1 MARKVINIIKK
12 CLDEKRNFL
21 LEAGAG
27 AGKTYTLMKTIEY
40 LQEQENS
47 NHNILCITYTNVA
60 KDEIK
65 ERLKV
70 KGGITVNTMHEFIW
84 GYINKYQLELK
95 KEVSI
100 LIEKDVEDIKSKID
114 KDKKLIEKPKKNTN
128 IEKKGIDIEKNE
140 RKLEKYQNVK
150 LENISYESYKALYN
164 GIISHDEV
172 LMIFCEFL
180 KNDLFAKLFIN
191 NFSYIFIDEYQ
202 DTSVDILIELLEC
215 INKHKGNQYMVI
227 GLFGDRMQ
235 QIYSNDSL
243 KIDYEK
249 YKIEV
254 IPKID
259 NFRTCK
265 EIISANNI
273 LRMDILKQDY
283 KNKSIKLD
291 KIQFIY
297 NLNNDIYLKNYN
309 EIDINQYK
317 RLFLSHKEIASEFG
331 FRSISEVFSNEFG
344 ISANDK
350 LLKMEDS
357 FIKIIMEMVI
367 SIFNHFIDKN
377 YASIIDRYNSEIF
390 TLKDL
395 DKLKNK
401 LEKVIKD
408 NRNLKDIIKELN
420 RLALLNEYKINK
432 VVKKYNDRG
441 KINFINKLYNIELKE
456 YCMLYSQIYGH
467 TNLQTLHGVKG
478 DEFDK
483 VIVNIREIQQGERGW
498 TKYSFDRFF
507 MNGLEDTSQSINT
520 HKLLYV
526 ACTRAKS
533 SLVINYMASNKKEEH
548 IGKVFENIRK
558 LFGNYI
564 EIKKY

>member
-12 CLDEKRNFL
+12 CLDENRNFL

-27 AGKTYTLMKTIEY
+27 AGKTYTLMQTIEY
-40 LQEQENS
+40 LQEQEN
-47 NHNILCITYTNVA
+47 NDHNILCITYTNVA
-60 KDEIK
+60 KDEIQ

-70 KGGITVNTMHEFIW
+70 KSGITVNTMHEFIW

-95 KEVSI
+95 KEVLM
-100 LIEKDVEDIKSKID
+100 LIEKDIEDIKSKID
-114 KDKKLIEKPKKNTN
+114 SDSKLIEKPRKNTN
-128 IEKKGIDIEKNE
+128 IEKKKIDIEKNE
-140 RKLEKYQNVK
+140 RKLEKYQNLK
-150 LENISYESYKALYN
+150 LKNISYESYKALHN

-172 LMIFCEFL
+172 LMIFCKFL

-191 NFSYIFIDEYQ
+191 NFSHIFIDEYQ
-202 DTSVDILIELLEC
+202 DTSEDILIELLEC
-215 INKHKGNQYMVI
+215 INKYKGNQYMVI
-227 GLFGDRMQ
+227 GLFGDCMQ
-235 QIYSNDSL
+235 QIYSNNSL

-254 IPKID
+254 IPKMD
-259 NFRTCK
+259 NFRTCQ
-265 EIISANNI
+265 EIILANNI
-273 LRMDILKQDY
+273 LRMDGLKQDY
-283 KNKSIKLD
+283 RNKSIKLD

-317 RLFLSHKEIASEFG
+317 RLFLSHKEIASELG
-331 FRSISEVFSNEFG
+331 FRNISEVFSNEFRM
-344 ISANDK
+344 SANDK

-367 SIFNHFIDKN
+367 TIFNHFIAKN
-377 YASIIDRYNSEIF
+377 YASIIARYNSERF
-390 TLKDL
+390 TVKEL
-395 DKLKNK
+395 DKLKNE
-401 LEKVIKD
+401 LEKIIKY
-408 NRNLKDIIKELN
+408 NGNLKDIIEKLKRLN
-420 RLALLNEYKINK
+420 LLNEYKINK
-432 VVKKYNDRG
+432 IVKKYKDRG
-441 KINFINKLYNIELKE
+441 KIDFINKLYDIELKE
-456 YCMLYSQIYGH
+456 YCMLYSQIYGQ

-483 VIVNIREIQQGERGW
+483 VIVNIRGIQQGERSW
-498 TKYSFDRFF
+498 TKYSFDKFF
-507 MNGLEDTSQSINT
+507 LNGLEDTPQSINT

-533 SLVINYMASNKKEEH
+533 SLVINYMASNKEEEH
-548 IGKVFENIRK
+548 ISKAFKNIKK